1 MVAGLVQQRKYQ
13 RIFANQRVKRESA
26 IQTNETAATL
36 FKRLRVHCSDAQ
48 VYFIFD
54 ARKCR
59 SKFGYKSF

>member
-13 RIFANQRVKRESA
+13 RVFANQRVKRESA

-48 VYFIFD
+48 V
-54 ARKCR
+54 
-59 SKFGYKSF
+59 